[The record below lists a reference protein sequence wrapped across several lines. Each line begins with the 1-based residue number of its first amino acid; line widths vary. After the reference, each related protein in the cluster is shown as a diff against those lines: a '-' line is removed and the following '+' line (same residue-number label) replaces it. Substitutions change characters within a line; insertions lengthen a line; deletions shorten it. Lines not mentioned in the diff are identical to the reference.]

1 MYSTYTVTQN
11 ILLYGVSN
19 GEFGEGSALSA
30 VFLALVIA
38 VLFGILGALRHRESR
53 LLR

>member
-19 GEFGEGSALSA
+19 GKFGEGSALSA

-38 VLFGILGALRHRESR
+38 VLFGVLGALRHRESR